1 MNAITVILLSAS
13 MSTDAFA
20 ANVAKGAVA
29 RSVGVGEMGK
39 TAAIFGVTEMLT
51 LLLGWA
57 LGKVAAPYIAAFD
70 HWVAFVLLTILG
82 VKMLY
87 EGGCPH
93 AVDEADAP
101 VKTKTAS
108 KGIGFLFVAAL
119 ATGID
124 SMIMGVSF
132 ALMNVHILTV
142 ALTVGLMTAAL
153 SAIGLKL
160 GQALGHAAGR
170 GAVLFGGLVL
180 IGVGLKILLEHL
192 GVF

>member
-20 ANVAKGAVA
+20 ANVAKGAVT
-29 RSVGVGEMGK
+29 RGVGVGEMGK

-101 VKTKTAS
+101 VKTSS
-108 KGIGFLFVAAL
+108 KGIVFLFIAAV

-124 SMIMGVSF
+124 SMVMGVSL
-132 ALMNVHILTV
+132 ALMNAQILPL
-142 ALTVGLMTAAL
+142 ALAVGLMTAAL

-170 GAVLFGGLVL
+170 RAVLFGGLVL
-180 IGVGLKILLEHL
+180 IGIGLKILLEHL